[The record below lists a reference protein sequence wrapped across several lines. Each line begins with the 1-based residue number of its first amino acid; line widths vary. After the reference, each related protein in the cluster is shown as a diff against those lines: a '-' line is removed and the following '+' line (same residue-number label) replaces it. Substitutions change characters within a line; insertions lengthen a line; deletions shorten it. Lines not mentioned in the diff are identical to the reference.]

1 MTLTNVFSEKG
12 RYAGCQMNYLLLEGL
27 LSGGNDSVKEEGG
40 CSSWAFLSLFLE
52 GIRFNESG

>member
-1 MTLTNVFSEKG
+1 VFSEKG